1 MRISTRA
8 SHLSMY
14 HSYFVISMFASQCIS
29 VFRRTFHFNCHG
41 LIFNSHFR
49 TPGNEDFAS
58 SRLRIDNL
66 SLWTMF
72 QLFHLTLLK
81 SDRAAR
87 GRSLFEKRKRKKNIK
102 KTFSHMCRK
111 RKTFSQLKLEL
122 LECFKN
128 HINDYFPNKERQM
141 FTFQIRNSLQT
152 SKCLFFY
159 YHE

>member
-66 SLWTMF
+66 SVWPTFLRYRSF
-72 QLFHLTLLK
+72 LFKEPTFLERAPGGSHPSGGLHLAGRASFKKKKDNYTL
-81 SDRAAR
+81 
-87 GRSLFEKRKRKKNIK
+87 NI
-102 KTFSHMCRK
+102 FSPHVYYGSPYVYN
-111 RKTFSQLKLEL
+111 TLTIFS
-122 LECFKN
+122 
-128 HINDYFPNKERQM
+128 
-141 FTFQIRNSLQT
+141 
-152 SKCLFFY
+152 
-159 YHE
+159 